1 MRDGGS
7 VSRILNQVGINI
19 RDNSFCRSVGIRS
32 DNTQICAGNTLASN
46 GLIKDS
52 CQVNDILIQN

>member
-7 VSRILNQVGINI
+7 VSRILNQVGISI
-19 RDNSFCRSVGIRS
+19 RDTSFCRSVGIRS

-46 GLIKDS
+46 GLVKDS
-52 CQVNDILIQN
+52 CQV